1 MSKLKNMKSSFWI
14 IGFLIF
20 CTACSHYDIGLENQL
35 NQAAKNNNFFKVR
48 TLLENAN
55 GKIAPEKYLYFSALS
70 ENKFDN
76 CEFSNTQIE
85 SLLSKHKAKLNDSII
100 IEILETKASNFV
112 RLYQYQ
118 KAVEAYSEI
127 LFQYELQLSSSEIEN
142 YKNMCS
148 LFGAIAK
155 VPSQRM
161 TVTRDE
167 TIPAYRN
174 PFNLLMVPIKSKEIS
189 SDFIFDSGANLSTIS
204 EGFAKKLNLEIL
216 DTSIEVGGATTLSVQ
231 SKLAVMDSIFVGEI
245 LFENVVFLVL
255 PDEQLSFP
263 EVNFFINGIVGFP
276 VIHQMT
282 EIQMHKNGTITVPK
296 TPNDRKLNNL
306 FLDFLIPIV
315 ALHTET
321 DTLLLNLD
329 TGARNTELSQKYYD
343 KNKEEIEELGTKITQ
358 NVGSAGGIVEKAV
371 YELSNFNFVIGTK
384 QVNLPS
390 VTVTPEKL
398 SFTEN
403 KDGNLGQDV
412 ITQFDKMILNFK
424 YMYIDFDMDN

>member
-1 MSKLKNMKSSFWI
+1 MKTFLSI
-14 IGFLIF
+14 IGCIIF
-20 CTACSHYDIGLENQL
+20 CTSCSRYDVELESQL
-35 NQAAKNNNFFKVR
+35 NQAAKGNNFFKVK

-85 SLLSKHKAKLNDSII
+85 LLLSQHKSKLSDSII

-127 LFQYELQLSSSEIEN
+127 LSQYESQLNSSAIEN
-142 YKNMCS
+142 YKNMCA
-148 LFGAIAK
+148 LFGAIADIS
-155 VPSQRM
+155 PQRM
-161 TVTRDE
+161 TITRDE
-167 TIPAYRN
+167 TILAYRN
-174 PFNLLMVPIKSKEIS
+174 PFNLLMIPIKSKEIS
-189 SDFIFDSGANLSTIS
+189 SDFIFDSGANFSTLS
-204 EGFAKKLNLEIL
+204 EGFAKKLNLEII
-216 DTSIEVGGATTLSVQ
+216 DAPIEVGSATTLNVQ

-263 EVNFFINGIVGFP
+263 EINFFINGIIGFP
-276 VIHQMT
+276 VIHQMA
-282 EIQMHKNGTITVPK
+282 EIQMHKNGTITVSK

-343 KNKEEIEELGTKITQ
+343 KNKEEIEEFGTKITQ
-358 NVGSAGGIVEKAV
+358 NIGSAGGVVEKEV
-371 YELSNFNFVIGTK
+371 YELSNFNFAIGTK
-384 QVNLPS
+384 QVNLPT

-398 SFTEN
+398 SFTAN